1 MTTPH
6 FEIRPSIIRGDPAD
20 AYLHWAKDVL
30 RLESINPMVL
40 MDFSAQR
47 DGILCGIEEV
57 KSLLTSV
64 LPKIDENATANVDNL
79 EEEVQ
84 VWALAEVDEIK
95 SGEPALRILARY
107 ATFGLYETS
116 ICGMLS
122 SATGGA
128 SAARECV
135 EAAGETTIV
144 AYGARHIH
152 PNVAHILD
160 YASVIGGCSSE
171 STILGSRQACRNP
184 FGNMPHTL
192 PLLFGDT
199 VAATQAF
206 DRHLGMEVQRI
217 ALVDTFRDE
226 AEEAVNV
233 AQALRDRLRG
243 IRLDTPKER
252 GGVTPM
258 MVHEVRNRLD
268 LTNFKHVEIYVSGGL
283 NPERIK
289 GFEESEAPV
298 NGYLVGS
305 HISNAAPNDFTGDIR
320 EIEGRAVSKRG
331 RLPGRVENPRLD
343 RVI

>member
-47 DGILCGIEEV
+47 DGILCGIEEA

-64 LPKIDENATANVDNL
+64 LPKIDENATANVDNF

-84 VWALAEVDEIK
+84 VWALAEGDEIK
-95 SGEPALRILARY
+95 TGETALRILARY

-122 SATGGA
+122 SATGWA

-135 EAAGETTIV
+135 KAAGETTIV

-160 YASVIGGCSSE
+160 YASVIGGCSSA
-171 STILGSRQACRNP
+171 STVLGSRQAGRNP
-184 FGNMPHTL
+184 FGNMPHIL

-206 DRHLGMEVQRI
+206 DRHLGMEIQRI

-226 AEEAVNV
+226 AEESVNV

-243 IRLDTPKER
+243 VRLDTPRER

-268 LTNFKHVEIYVSGGL
+268 LTNFKHVEIYISGGL

-289 GFEESEAPV
+289 GFEESDAPV

-305 HISNAAPNDFTGDIR
+305 YISDAPPNDFTGDIR
-320 EIEGRAVSKRG
+320 EIEGKAVSKRG